1 LPVLGIRVRGP
12 SVWESARSCAR
23 RCGAASCRVGAP
35 RTALGYNRCLGVR
48 ALTALG
54 RERGR
59 ERPRELED
67 TRRFFRTGCCGWGIG
82 RLVMPEGENA
92 HNRSSLSDTR
102 RSRGRPISQP
112 ASAYYQSVRGWTG
125 ERLRRLTLPLLT
137 NLTRS
142 SNWWLSP
149 DLPLI
154 RATGVLVFRIHA

>member
-1 LPVLGIRVRGP
+1 MPVWVNRARGSP
-12 SVWESARSCAR
+12 VWQSARSCAR
-23 RCGAASCRVGAP
+23 WCGTACCRVGAF

-48 ALTALG
+48 APTALG
-54 RERGR
+54 REPGR

-112 ASAYYQSVRGWTG
+112 ASAYYRNVRGWTG

-142 SNWWLSP
+142 LNWWRSL

-154 RATGVLVFRIHA
+154 RTTGVLVFRIHA